1 MIFPIFNVME
11 HEYLKPSI
19 EKLLNKFIPN
29 TYPMV
34 ESIEVVD
41 LDKKSMQ
48 LNITLNDEDIHLDNM
63 YDKEFDPHYLVD
75 YHVKKLLKYFGLTI
89 PYISWDVY
97 NTNGDYLFGF
107 NSEHAN
113 TYVN

>member
-1 MIFPIFNVME
+1 MIFWIFNVME
-11 HEYLKPSI
+11 HEFLKPSI
-19 EKLLNKFIPN
+19 EKLLNKFIPI

-41 LDKKSMQ
+41 LDKNSMK
-48 LNITLNDEDIHLDNM
+48 LNITLNDEDIDEDNM
-63 YDKEFDPHYLVD
+63 YEKEFDPHYLTD
-75 YHVKKLLKYFGLTI
+75 YHVKKMLKYFGLTI

-97 NTNGDYLFGF
+97 NTKGDYLFGF
-107 NSEHAN
+107 DSKPGN

>member
-1 MIFPIFNVME
+1 MIFWIFNVME

-41 LDKKSMQ
+41 LDKNSMK
-48 LNITLNDEDIHLDNM
+48 LNITLNNNDIDEDNM
-63 YDKEFDPHYLVD
+63 YEKEFDPHYLAD
-75 YHVKKLLKYFGLTI
+75 YHVKKMLKYFGLTF
-89 PYISWDVY
+89 PFISWDVY

-107 NSEHAN
+107 NSKPGK
-113 TYVN
+113 